1 MTATSPKG
9 LRSSKFP
16 EKSKANRA
24 KSNLGIEAIILLQ
37 HITEL
42 VPLKIEN
49 TGSLSSICFLLMGRL
64 IFLMMYLRFL
74 SLWGK
79 MANRALPRKSQY
91 LFLGGEADA

>member
-16 EKSKANRA
+16 EESKANQA
-24 KSNLGIEAIILLQ
+24 KSNLGIEAILFLQ
-37 HITEL
+37 NITEL

-49 TGSLSSICFLLMGRL
+49 TGSLSSICFLLMRRFV
-64 IFLMMYLRFL
+64 FLMMYLRFL
-74 SLWGK
+74 SLRDK
-79 MANRALPRKSQY
+79 MANRALPRESQY